1 MKWSIGYRAQYFKHF
16 CHISIKNVF
25 LGKCVD
31 NEASVYVDVEYNY
44 TKRLINEL
52 KFKIDENIYQTCPM
66 MESASGE
73 VNSPTTF
80 FRQLIES
87 GCVPTNRTR
96 AGFWDRPQG
105 PGKV

>member
-1 MKWSIGYRAQYFKHF
+1 
-16 CHISIKNVF
+16 
-25 LGKCVD
+25 
-31 NEASVYVDVEYNY
+31 
-44 TKRLINEL
+44 
-52 KFKIDENIYQTCPM
+52 M

-96 AGFWDRPQG
+96 AGFWDRPHG
-105 PGKV
+105 PEKAVKMTTHKDTKCVFLN

>member
-1 MKWSIGYRAQYFKHF
+1 LQILKSSF
-16 CHISIKNVF
+16 
-25 LGKCVD
+25 
-31 NEASVYVDVEYNY
+31 DVEYI
-44 TKRLINEL
+44 TQK
-52 KFKIDENIYQTCPM
+52 ENKMEEKIYQTCPM

-105 PGKV
+105 PGTV